1 MPLSTLVRS
10 DAETCLVS
18 AVDLGKPDLGRVLD
32 CTERLPQALL
42 RRQPR
47 HPCSPSRNFNYRAQ
61 KEKIS
66 SR

>member
-1 MPLSTLVRS
+1 MPLSTLLRS

-18 AVDLGKPDLGRVLD
+18 AVDLGEPDLGRVLD
-32 CTERLPQALL
+32 RTERLPEALL

-47 HPCSPSRNFNYRAQ
+47 HPCSLPRSFNYRAQ
-61 KEKIS
+61 KEKMS

>member
-1 MPLSTLVRS
+1 
-10 DAETCLVS
+10 
-18 AVDLGKPDLGRVLD
+18 
-32 CTERLPQALL
+32 L